1 MVLRRLGVLF
11 KVREVI
17 LEILVVQISNVSG
30 SKPNSGSKNPGSG
43 VSAT

>member
-30 SKPNSGSKNPGSG
+30 AKRNSGSKNPGSG